1 MRNIYTE
8 DVVDE
13 QKTEVDARTGCAHQY
28 YSRRHERIGRGCKD
42 CKHTLTVIT
51 FALSRLQ
58 QFSVFL

>member
-28 YSRRHERIGRGCKD
+28 YSRRHERIG
-42 CKHTLTVIT
+42 
-51 FALSRLQ
+51 
-58 QFSVFL
+58 